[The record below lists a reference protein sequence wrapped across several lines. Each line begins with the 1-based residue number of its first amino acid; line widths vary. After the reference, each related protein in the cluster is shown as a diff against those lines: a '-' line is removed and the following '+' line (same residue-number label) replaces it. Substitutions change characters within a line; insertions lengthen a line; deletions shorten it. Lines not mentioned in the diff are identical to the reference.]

1 MTRMALRSS
10 RARWMLAA
18 ALTLMPL
25 AAAPAQMATQAP
37 ATVPGAKPVTV
48 ERIKV
53 HSAAIE
59 TNLEGN
65 SADRDVIVVLPPRY
79 AAEKNRRYPVVY
91 ALHGYSIGAEQW
103 TSEIHV
109 PASIEGAFARGVAP
123 MIIVFPDSKTM
134 HNGSMY
140 SSSQTV
146 GDFER
151 FISHDLIAAI
161 DARYRT
167 IPRREARGLIG
178 HSMGGYG
185 TARIGMKHADMYG
198 AIYMMSPC
206 CLSPR
211 AMARPD
217 AQNEAALTSLTS
229 PKDSAKLNWGQ
240 RAMLAASA
248 AWSPNPKNPPLYLDL
263 PIKDGKLRD
272 DIMAKWLAN
281 TPLAFV
287 DQYIAPLRSYRAI
300 RLDVGSQDG
309 LKPDAEALHETLDR
323 YGIAH
328 QFEVYDGD
336 HVNRIGVRF
345 QDKVLPFF
353 GKTLVGQ
360 PVGRR

>member
-1 MTRMALRSS
+1 MALRLSQP
-10 RARWMLAA
+10 RWLIAAGLA
-18 ALTLMPL
+18 LLPL
-25 AAAPAQMATQAP
+25 HAAPAQMATQAP
-37 ATVPGAKPVTV
+37 AVVPGAKPVTI

-53 HSAAIE
+53 HSPAIE
-59 TNLEGN
+59 GNLEGN
-65 SADRDVIVVLPPRY
+65 SPDRDVIVVLPPDY
-79 AAEKNRRYPVVY
+79 ARDKARRYPVVY
-91 ALHGYSIGAEQW
+91 ALHGYSIGADQW
-103 TSEIHV
+103 TKEIHV
-109 PASIEGAFARGVAP
+109 PSSIEGAFARGVPP
-123 MIIVFPDSKTM
+123 MILVFPDSRTM

-151 FISHDLIAAI
+151 FVSHDLIAAI

-167 IPRREARGLIG
+167 IARREARGLVG

-185 TARIGMKHADMYG
+185 TSRIGMKHADMYG

-211 AMARPD
+211 MMARPEGTD
-217 AQNEAALTSLTS
+217 ETLLTGLAS
-229 PKDSAKLNWGQ
+229 PKESEKLNWGQ

-248 AWSPNPKNPPLYLDL
+248 AWSPDPKNPPLYLDL
-263 PIKDGKLRD
+263 PVKDGKVRD
-272 DIMAKWLAN
+272 DVMAKWLAN

-287 DQYIAPLRSYRAI
+287 DQYITPLRSYRAI
-300 RLDVGSQDG
+300 ALDVGSQDG
-309 LKPDAEALHETLDR
+309 LKADAQALHDTLDR

-328 QFEVYDGD
+328 RFEIYEGD

-353 GKTLVGQ
+353 GEMLTAKG
-360 PVGRR
+360 GR

>member
-1 MTRMALRSS
+1 MACPMSKTHWL
-10 RARWMLAA
+10 LAA
-18 ALTLMPL
+18 GLACTPL
-25 AAAPAQMATQAP
+25 AALPAQMTTQTP
-37 ATVPGAKPVTV
+37 ATVPGARPVTV

-53 HSAAIE
+53 HSAGIE
-59 TNLEGN
+59 GNMEGN
-65 SADRDVIVVLPPRY
+65 SADRDVIVVLPPDY
-79 AAEKNRRYPVVY
+79 ARNKTRRYPVVY
-91 ALHGYSIGAEQW
+91 ALHGYSIGADQW
-103 TSEIHV
+103 TREIHV
-109 PASIEGAFARGVAP
+109 PASVEGAFARGVAP
-123 MIIVFPDSKTM
+123 MILAFPDSKTM

-151 FISHDLIAAI
+151 FVSHDLIAAI

-167 IPRREARGLIG
+167 IPRREARGLAG

-211 AMARPD
+211 MMARPEGTD
-217 AQNEAALTSLTS
+217 EKLLTSLTS
-229 PKDSAKLNWGQ
+229 PRESEKLNWGQ

-263 PIKDGKLRD
+263 PVKDGKMRD
-272 DIMAKWLAN
+272 DITAKWLAN

-287 DQYIAPLRSYRAI
+287 DQYVAPLRSYRAI
-300 RLDVGSQDG
+300 ALDVGSQDG
-309 LKPDAEALHETLDR
+309 LKADAQALHDAMDR

-328 QFEVYDGD
+328 TFEIYDGD

-345 QDKVLPFF
+345 QEQVLPFF
-353 GKTLVGQ
+353 GRSLVTK
-360 PVGRR
+360 

>member
-1 MTRMALRSS
+1 MALRFSH
-10 RARWMLAA
+10 AHWLFAAGLAA
-18 ALTLMPL
+18 LPL
-25 AAAPAQMATQAP
+25 AAAPAQMATQSP
-37 ATVPGAKPVTV
+37 AVVPGAKAVTV
-48 ERIKV
+48 EWIKV
-53 HSAAIE
+53 HSAAIQG
-59 TNLEGN
+59 NLEGN
-65 SADRDVIVVLPPRY
+65 SPDRDVIVVLPPDY
-79 AAEKNRRYPVVY
+79 AKDRTRRYPVVY
-91 ALHGYSIGAEQW
+91 ALHGYSIGADQW
-103 TSEIHV
+103 TKEIHV
-109 PASIEGAFARGVAP
+109 PASVEGAFARGVPP
-123 MIIVFPDSKTM
+123 MILVFPDSRTM

-167 IPRREARGLIG
+167 IPRRESRGLAG

-211 AMARPD
+211 MMARPEGTD
-217 AQNEAALTSLTS
+217 EKLLTSLSS
-229 PKDSAKLNWGQ
+229 PAESAKLNWGQ

-248 AWSPNPKNPPLYLDL
+248 AWSPDPKNPPLYLDL
-263 PIKDGKLRD
+263 PIKDGKVRD
-272 DIMAKWLAN
+272 DVMAKWIAN

-287 DQYIAPLRSYRAI
+287 DQYVGPLRRYRAI
-300 RLDVGSQDG
+300 ALDVGSQDG
-309 LKPDAEALHETLDR
+309 LKADAQALHDTLDR

-328 QFEVYDGD
+328 SFQIYDGD

-345 QDKVLPFF
+345 QEQVLPFF
-353 GKTLVGQ
+353 GRSLVTK
-360 PVGRR
+360 

>member
-1 MTRMALRSS
+1 MTRLALRLSP
-10 RARWMLAA
+10 AHWLLAVGVV
-18 ALTLMPL
+18 LLPI
-25 AAAPAQMATQAP
+25 AAAPAQVTTQQP
-37 ATVPGAKPVTV
+37 TVVPGAKPVTV
-48 ERIKV
+48 ERIKL
-53 HSAAIE
+53 HSTAIE
-59 TNLEGN
+59 GNLEGN
-65 SADRDVIVVLPPRY
+65 SADRDVVVVLPPDY
-79 AAEKNRRYPVVY
+79 ARNRTRRYPVVY

-103 TSEIHV
+103 TKEIHV
-109 PASIEGAFARGVAP
+109 PASVEGAFARGVPP
-123 MIIVFPDSKTM
+123 MILVFPDSKTM

-167 IPRREARGLIG
+167 IPSRDARGLAG

-211 AMARPD
+211 MMARPEGTD
-217 AQNEAALTSLTS
+217 EKLLTGLTS
-229 PKDSAKLNWGQ
+229 PAESAKLNWGQ

-263 PIKDGKLRD
+263 PIKDGKARD
-272 DIMAKWLAN
+272 DIVAKWLAN

-287 DQYIAPLRSYRAI
+287 DQYVTPLRSYRAI
-300 RLDVGSQDG
+300 GLDVGSQDG
-309 LKPDAEALHETLDR
+309 LKADAQALHEALDR

-328 QFEVYDGD
+328 KFEIYDGD

-345 QDKVLPFF
+345 QEQVLPFF
-353 GKTLVGQ
+353 GRALAT
-360 PVGRR
+360 R

>member
-1 MTRMALRSS
+1 MALRLSQP
-10 RARWMLAA
+10 RWLIAAGLA
-18 ALTLMPL
+18 LLPL
-25 AAAPAQMATQAP
+25 HAAPAQMATQAP
-37 ATVPGAKPVTV
+37 AVVPGAKPVTI

-53 HSAAIE
+53 HSPAIE
-59 TNLEGN
+59 GNLEGN
-65 SADRDVIVVLPPRY
+65 SPDRDVIVVLPPDY
-79 AAEKNRRYPVVY
+79 ARDKARRYPVVY
-91 ALHGYSIGAEQW
+91 ALHGYSIGADQW
-103 TSEIHV
+103 TKEIHV
-109 PASIEGAFARGVAP
+109 PFSIEGAFARGVPP
-123 MIIVFPDSKTM
+123 MILVFPDSRTM

-151 FISHDLIAAI
+151 FVSHDLIAAI

-167 IPRREARGLIG
+167 IARREARGLVG

-185 TARIGMKHADMYG
+185 TSRIGMKHADMYG

-211 AMARPD
+211 MMARPEGTD
-217 AQNEAALTSLTS
+217 EKLLTGLAS
-229 PKDSAKLNWGQ
+229 PKESEKLNWGQ

-263 PIKDGKLRD
+263 PVKDGKVRD
-272 DIMAKWLAN
+272 DVMAKWLAN

-287 DQYIAPLRSYRAI
+287 DQYITPLRSYRAI
-300 RLDVGSQDG
+300 ALDVGSEDG
-309 LKPDAEALHETLDR
+309 LKADAQALHDTLDR

-328 QFEVYDGD
+328 RFEIYEGD

-353 GKTLVGQ
+353 GEMLTAKG
-360 PVGRR
+360 GR

>member
-1 MTRMALRSS
+1 MTRMALRFSPT
-10 RARWMLAA
+10 RWLLAA
-18 ALTLMPL
+18 GVALLPI
-25 AAAPAQMATQAP
+25 AAAPAQMATQSP
-37 ATVPGAKPVTV
+37 TVVPGAKPVTV

-59 TNLEGN
+59 GNLEGN
-65 SADRDVIVVLPPRY
+65 SADRDVIVVLPPDY
-79 AAEKNRRYPVVY
+79 AKNRTRRYPVVY
-91 ALHGYSIGAEQW
+91 ALHGYSIGADQW
-103 TSEIHV
+103 TKEIHV
-109 PASIEGAFARGVAP
+109 PASVEGAFARGVSP
-123 MIIVFPDSKTM
+123 MILVFPDSKTM

-140 SSSQTV
+140 ASSQTV

-167 IPRREARGLIG
+167 IPRREARGLAG

-211 AMARPD
+211 AMARPEGTD
-217 AQNEAALTSLTS
+217 EKLLTSLAS
-229 PKDSAKLNWGQ
+229 PAESAKLNWGQ

-263 PIKDGKLRD
+263 PVKDGKVRD
-272 DIMAKWLAN
+272 DIVAKWLAN

-287 DQYIAPLRSYRAI
+287 DQYVTPLRSYRAI
-300 RLDVGSQDG
+300 GLDVGSQDG
-309 LKPDAEALHETLDR
+309 LKADAQKLHEALDS

-328 QFEVYDGD
+328 KFEIYEGD

-345 QDKVLPFF
+345 QEQVLPFF
-353 GKTLVGQ
+353 GRALATK
-360 PVGRR
+360 

>member
-1 MTRMALRSS
+1 MARRLPYAPTLLAMAL
-10 RARWMLAA
+10 AATPFA
-18 ALTLMPL
+18 AL
-25 AAAPAQMATQAP
+25 PAQMTTQAP
-37 ATVPGAKPVTV
+37 ATVAGARPVTV

-59 TNLEGN
+59 GNLEGN
-65 SADRDVIVVLPPRY
+65 SADRDVIVVLPPDY
-79 AAEKNRRYPVVY
+79 ARNKTRRYPVVY
-91 ALHGYSIGAEQW
+91 ALHGYSIGADQW
-103 TSEIHV
+103 TREIHV
-109 PASIEGAFARGVAP
+109 PASIEGAFARGVP
-123 MIIVFPDSKTM
+123 DMILVFPDSKTM

-167 IPRREARGLIG
+167 IARRESRGLAG

-211 AMARPD
+211 MMARP
-217 AQNEAALTSLTS
+217 EATDETLLTSLAS
-229 PKDSAKLNWGQ
+229 PKESEKLNWGQ

-263 PIKDGKLRD
+263 PVKDGKLRD
-272 DIMAKWLAN
+272 DVTAKWLAN

-300 RLDVGSQDG
+300 ALDVGSQDG
-309 LKPDAEALHETLDR
+309 LKADAQALHEAMER

-328 QFEVYDGD
+328 RFEIYDGD

-345 QDKVLPFF
+345 QEQVLPFF
-353 GKTLVGQ
+353 GRALAT
-360 PVGRR
+360 R

>member
-1 MTRMALRSS
+1 MALSFS
-10 RARWMLAA
+10 QTRWLLAA
-18 ALTLMPL
+18 GL
-25 AAAPAQMATQAP
+25 AFAPIAGVPAQMTTQSP
-37 ATVPGAKPVTV
+37 AVVPGAKPVTV

-59 TNLEGN
+59 GNLEGN
-65 SADRDVIVVLPPRY
+65 SADRDVIVVLPPDY
-79 AAEKNRRYPVVY
+79 ARNRTRRYPVVY
-91 ALHGYSIGAEQW
+91 ALHGYSIGADQW
-103 TSEIHV
+103 AKEIHV
-109 PASIEGAFARGVAP
+109 PASVEGAFARGVPP
-123 MIIVFPDSKTM
+123 MILVFPDSKTM

-167 IPRREARGLIG
+167 IPRREARGLAG

-185 TARIGMKHADMYG
+185 TTRIGMKHADMYG

-211 AMARPD
+211 MMARPEGTD
-217 AQNEAALTSLTS
+217 EKLLTSLAS
-229 PKDSAKLNWGQ
+229 PADSAKLNWGQ

-263 PIKDGKLRD
+263 PVKDGKMRD
-272 DIMAKWLAN
+272 DITAKWLAN

-287 DQYIAPLRSYRAI
+287 DQYVTPLRTYRAI
-300 RLDVGSQDG
+300 ALDVGSQDG
-309 LKPDAEALHETLDR
+309 LKGDAQALHDAFDR

-328 QFEVYDGD
+328 TFEIYDGD

-353 GKTLVGQ
+353 GRALVNL
-360 PVGRR
+360 

>member
-1 MTRMALRSS
+1 MTRMALRFSHT
-10 RARWMLAA
+10 RWLFAAGLALA
-18 ALTLMPL
+18 PL
-25 AAAPAQMATQAP
+25 AVAPAQMATQSP
-37 ATVPGAKPVTV
+37 ATVPGARPVTV

-59 TNLEGN
+59 GNLEGN
-65 SADRDVIVVLPPRY
+65 SADRDVIVVLPPDY
-79 AAEKNRRYPVVY
+79 ARNKARRYPVVY
-91 ALHGYSIGAEQW
+91 ALHGYSIGADQW
-103 TSEIHV
+103 TKEIHV
-109 PASIEGAFARGVAP
+109 PASVEGAFARGVPP
-123 MIIVFPDSKTM
+123 MILVFPDSKTM

-167 IPRREARGLIG
+167 IPKREARGLAG

-185 TARIGMKHADMYG
+185 TTRIGMKHADMYG

-211 AMARPD
+211 MMARPEGTD
-217 AQNEAALTSLTS
+217 EKLLTSLAS
-229 PKDSAKLNWGQ
+229 PADSAKLNWGQ

-263 PIKDGKLRD
+263 PVKDGKMRD
-272 DIMAKWLAN
+272 DITAKWLAN

-300 RLDVGSQDG
+300 ALDVGSQDG
-309 LKPDAEALHETLDR
+309 LKADAQALHEALDR
-323 YGIAH
+323 YGITH
-328 QFEVYDGD
+328 RFEIYDGD

-345 QDKVLPFF
+345 QEQVLPFF
-353 GKTLVGQ
+353 GRALATK
-360 PVGRR
+360 

>member
-1 MTRMALRSS
+1 MTPMALRFSQT
-10 RARWMLAA
+10 RWLLAA
-18 ALTLMPL
+18 GLALAPI
-25 AAAPAQMATQAP
+25 AGVPAQMTTQSP
-37 ATVPGAKPVTV
+37 AVIPGAKPVTV

-59 TNLEGN
+59 GNLEGN
-65 SADRDVIVVLPPRY
+65 SADRDVIVVLPPDY
-79 AAEKNRRYPVVY
+79 ARNRTRRYPVVY
-91 ALHGYSIGAEQW
+91 ALHGYSIGADQW
-103 TSEIHV
+103 TKEIHV
-109 PASIEGAFARGVAP
+109 PASVEGAFARGVPP
-123 MIIVFPDSKTM
+123 MILVFPDSKTM

-151 FISHDLIAAI
+151 FVSHDLIAAI

-167 IPRREARGLIG
+167 IPRREARGLAG

-185 TARIGMKHADMYG
+185 TTRIGMKHADMYG

-211 AMARPD
+211 MMARPEGTD
-217 AQNEAALTSLTS
+217 EKLLTSLAS
-229 PKDSAKLNWGQ
+229 PADSVKLNWGQ

-263 PIKDGKLRD
+263 PVKDGKMRD
-272 DIMAKWLAN
+272 DITAKWLAN

-287 DQYIAPLRSYRAI
+287 DQYVTPLRSYRAI
-300 RLDVGSQDG
+300 ALDVGSQDG
-309 LKPDAEALHETLDR
+309 LKGDAQALHDAFDR

-328 QFEVYDGD
+328 SFEIYDGD

-353 GKTLVGQ
+353 GRSLVS
-360 PVGRR
+360 R

>member
-1 MTRMALRSS
+1 MTRMALRFSQS
-10 RARWMLAA
+10 RWLLAA
-18 ALTLMPL
+18 GLVLAPL
-25 AAAPAQMATQAP
+25 AAAPAQMATQSP
-37 ATVPGAKPVTV
+37 ATVPGARPVTV

-59 TNLEGN
+59 GNLEGN
-65 SADRDVIVVLPPRY
+65 SADRDVIVVLPPDY
-79 AAEKNRRYPVVY
+79 ARNKTRRYPVVY
-91 ALHGYSIGAEQW
+91 ALHGYSIGADQW
-103 TSEIHV
+103 TKEIHV
-109 PASIEGAFARGVAP
+109 PASVEGAFARGVAP
-123 MIIVFPDSKTM
+123 MILVFPDSKTM

-167 IPRREARGLIG
+167 IPKRESRGLAG

-211 AMARPD
+211 MMARPEGTD
-217 AQNEAALTSLTS
+217 EKLLTSLAS
-229 PKDSAKLNWGQ
+229 PAESAKLNWGQ

-263 PIKDGKLRD
+263 PVKDGKMRD
-272 DIMAKWLAN
+272 DITAKWLAN

-287 DQYIAPLRSYRAI
+287 DQYITPLRSYRAI
-300 RLDVGSQDG
+300 ALDVGSQDG
-309 LKPDAEALHETLDR
+309 LKADAQALHEAFDR

-328 QFEVYDGD
+328 RFEIYDGD

-345 QDKVLPFF
+345 QEQVLPFF
-353 GKTLVGQ
+353 GRSLATK
-360 PVGRR
+360 